1 MGKAALVTRGSC
13 AWVEAADGVEQCCI
27 LGSSCLTQ
35 ETLLIIFLPFPRC
48 FITKD
53 YGVKSGFV
61 SVLPPRPASLC
72 DLSPFW
78 AAAAAP

>member
-13 AWVEAADGVEQCCI
+13 AWAGAADSVEQCCI

-35 ETLLIIFLPFPRC
+35 ETLLIVFLPFPRC

-61 SVLPPRPASLC
+61 SVPPLPSPSL
-72 DLSPFW
+72 
-78 AAAAAP
+78 